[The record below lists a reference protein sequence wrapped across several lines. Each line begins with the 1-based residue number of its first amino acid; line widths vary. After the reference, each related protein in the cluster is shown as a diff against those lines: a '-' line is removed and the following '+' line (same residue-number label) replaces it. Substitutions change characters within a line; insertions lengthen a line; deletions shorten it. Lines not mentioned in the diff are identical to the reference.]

1 MNFLIKQIEKMKPFF
16 EKISRNAYLRAIR
29 DGFISL
35 IPVIIFSSIFMLIA
49 YVPNIW
55 GFHWSSG
62 VESTLMKAYNYSMGI
77 LAILMAMTIAKS
89 LTDTFNGKL
98 PKTRQINTTSV
109 MIASVSAFLL
119 LSADQIDGGISSGYL
134 GSTGLLTSFVIG
146 FSVPNI
152 YKLFIKNNITIKMPK
167 EVPQNISQTFADMFP
182 LAASILIFW
191 LSDIIFRAI
200 VNTSFSAWII
210 ELFQPLFTAADGY
223 IGITIIFGAIAFFW
237 FLGIHGPS
245 IVEPAVAAIY
255 IANVEANLFAYQNG
269 EHASNILSQGAQY
282 FVVTLGGTGATL
294 MITYMIA
301 TMAKSK
307 QLKGIGRASVIPV
320 TFGVN
325 EPVLF
330 GVPIVLNPVFF
341 IPFIFAPI
349 ANIWIF
355 KFFVDSLGMNSFLYN
370 LPWTTPGPLGII
382 LGTGIAPLSFLLVVV
397 LLVVDFVIYYPFMKV
412 YDKELLEKER
422 LNENIEEN
430 VEQINEEEPETLD
443 NTRLDKPT
451 NVLVLCAGGAT
462 SSMLANAIDRGAK
475 ERELEIET
483 FSMAYGQHKSDI
495 DNYDLIIL
503 APQMASMLA
512 ELEEDTNQEGV
523 KTASTNGKEYVKLSR
538 SPAEA
543 VNFALKHINND
554 GTVEEKEPTKV

>member
-1 MNFLIKQIEKMKPFF
+1 MQFLIKQIEKMKPFF
-16 EKISRNAYLRAIR
+16 EKISRNSYLRAIR

-55 GFHWSSG
+55 GFHWSG
-62 VESTLMKAYNYSMGI
+62 DVESNLMKAYNYSMGI
-77 LAILMAMTIAKS
+77 LAVLMAMTISKS

-98 PKTRQINTTSV
+98 PATRQINTTSV
-109 MIASVSAFLL
+109 MIASISAFLL

-146 FSVPNI
+146 FTVPNI
-152 YKLFIKNNITIKMPK
+152 YKMFIKNNITIKMPK

-182 LAASILIFW
+182 LAASVLFFW
-191 LSDIIFRAI
+191 LFDMIFRVLA
-200 VNTSFSAWII
+200 NTSFSAWII
-210 ELFQPLFTAADGY
+210 EFFQPLFTAADGY
-223 IGITIIFGAIAFFW
+223 IGLTIIFGAIAFFW

-255 IANVEANLFAYQNG
+255 IANVEANLFMYQNG

-282 FVVTLGGTGATL
+282 FVVTFGGTGATL

-301 TMAKSK
+301 FMAKSK
-307 QLKGIGRASVIPV
+307 QLKAIGKASAVPV

-325 EPVLF
+325 EPALF
-330 GVPIVLNPVFF
+330 GIPIVLNPVFF

-349 ANIWIF
+349 LNIWIF

-370 LPWTTPGPLGII
+370 LPWTTPGPLGIV
-382 LGTGIAPLSFLLVVV
+382 LGTGIAPLSFLLVIV
-397 LLVVDFVIYYPFMKV
+397 LMVVDFLIYYPFMKV
-412 YDKELLEKER
+412 YDKELIEKEK
-422 LNENIEEN
+422 LEEDIEGN
-430 VEQINEEEPETLD
+430 VEEVNEEEPETLA
-443 NTRLDKPT
+443 NTKLDKPT

-462 SSMLANAIDRGAK
+462 SSMLANAIDEGAK

-483 FSMAYGQHKSDI
+483 FAMAYGQHKNDI

-503 APQMASMLA
+503 APQISSMLG
-512 ELEEDTNQEGV
+512 ELEEDTGQRGV
-523 KTASTNGKEYVKLSR
+523 KSVSTNGKEYVDLSKD
-538 SPAEA
+538 PAAA
-543 VNFALKHINND
+543 VNFALKNINQSED
-554 GTVEEKEPTKV
+554 KIHT